1 MPVGV
6 YQRQP
11 KTLKTRKKT
20 RTSDFFK
27 TEKGKKWYEYDGNLQ
42 DNEDFVYEQNQY
54 YYVKKR
60 KEKDPN
66 YKPGRRKGP
75 RCPHHRGGPKKLDEK
90 TRKERYDLRIAHQQ
104 EKIWCSCGKQ
114 IRRGYMTVHRQTK
127 KHLVEERE
135 QLDALPPPPQEWLD
149 EIEKMDMPIKT
160 RMWKPKKKKIVD

>member
-66 YKPGRRKGP
+66 YKPRLEGGKSL
-75 RCPHHRGGPKKLDEK
+75 RGGRMRLDEK
-90 TRKERYDLRIAHQQ
+90 TKQENYKLRIVHQQ
-104 EKIWCSCGKQ
+104 EKIWCSCGKH
-114 IRRGYMTVHRQTK
+114 IRRGYMNVHRQTK

-149 EIEKMDMPIKT
+149 EIEKMDMPKKI
-160 RMWKPKKKKIVD
+160 MWKRPKKKKIV